1 MYETSYNEKVA
12 LMHIQWFNIYQKYFN
27 ENIILSSNI
36 KSRVLILTEIYEA
49 RETLLMMTACYFPQ

>member
-1 MYETSYNEKVA
+1 MRHHTMKKWLLCIFSG
-12 LMHIQWFNIYQKYFN
+12 LIYIKKYFN

-36 KSRVLILTEIYEA
+36 KSRVLILPEIYEA

>member
-1 MYETSYNEKVA
+1 MKKWLLCIFSG
-12 LMHIQWFNIYQKYFN
+12 LIYIKKYFN